1 MQQPWTLRLILNAAA
16 LEAARPILLF
26 SDWRKRVSSLTNCSH
41 SRFLTSALRTL
52 TWIFFETKT
61 VIFDFG
67 HQIFIISVQ
76 HFTKNL
82 AVNSII
88 FDGICSFRKADLTDQ
103 LTNFFESPFLEWLA
117 STLLARWLAR
127 WLVAQTLRN
136 GADDLRRHITYF

>member
-61 VIFDFG
+61 VVCYAFCQVLIAVSK
-67 HQIFIISVQ
+67 HVCEI
-76 HFTKNL
+76 L
-82 AVNSII
+82 AVNTDFFDHICGLGVSHSIN
-88 FDGICSFRKADLTDQ
+88 GLDQ
-103 LTNFFESPFLEWLA
+103 SANLVNAPLLEWLSLA
-117 STLLARWLAR
+117 LARS
-127 WLVAQTLRN
+127 LVGYVLSMHNSHALIQQLE
-136 GADDLRRHITYF
+136 